1 MKFLVGLVLG
11 VAGGWVIR
19 SIAESPHGVGV
30 ELMSVALKTKDSI
43 ESWAS
48 AEYERVADMTAE
60 ARSKLAQGSSGA
72 ARFSESR
79 KATN

>member
-1 MKFLVGLVLG
+1 MKFLVGLALG

-19 SIAESPHGVGV
+19 SLAESPHGVGV
-30 ELMSVALKTKDSI
+30 ELMSVALKTKDQI

-60 ARSKLAQGSSGA
+60 ARTRLAESTGA
-72 ARFSESR
+72 GAKFSQSR
-79 KATN
+79 KAAN